1 MEEHAIGIPD
11 DIYEPQEMY
20 IGNDKLKKSSRCAT
34 KNSRMPWTSPIVQL
48 NSTSN
53 KNFPCDGQLIITTP
67 IQAVK
72 LPSMAVTRLL
82 FCFVLFDL
90 VKFYLI
96 CFSLY
101 LY

>member
-20 IGNDKLKKSSRCAT
+20 IGNDKLKSSRCAT

-90 VKFYLI
+90 VKFYRL
-96 CFSLY
+96 CCSLY